1 MIDLLP
7 NTTVLYQW
15 LIFMAALFT
24 LHFGIFRPVLRILE
38 ARKAKTVGEKEQ
50 AKGLEQRS
58 EEILQ
63 FCEKKLV
70 EARSLGGRE
79 KEERLRAGEKY
90 VQELMK
96 KTRQEIDHKMEEIR
110 QTIEREGKE
119 TALQL
124 KQYAQEVSREIAS
137 KLLEREV

>member
-1 MIDLLP
+1 
-7 NTTVLYQW
+7 
-15 LIFMAALFT
+15 
-24 LHFGIFRPVLRILE
+24 
-38 ARKAKTVGEKEQ
+38 
-50 AKGLEQRS
+50 
-58 EEILQ
+58 
-63 FCEKKLV
+63 
-70 EARSLGGRE
+70 
-79 KEERLRAGEKY
+79 
-90 VQELMK
+90 MK